1 MRNLSRYNSHFWDIF
16 LIYHPRI
23 ITVKVR
29 DVKLKLFIR
38 KLLLNRR
45 FVILAIL
52 LLVGLAHLALGGPTI
67 GLLGGTDPDPPPGY
81 PDPDPGP

>member
-1 MRNLSRYNSHFWDIF
+1 MRNLSKYNSHFGDIF

-23 ITVKVR
+23 ITVKVK
-29 DVKLKLFIR
+29 DVKLKLFVR

-52 LLVGLAHLALGGPTI
+52 LLVGLAHLALGDPSI
-67 GLLGGTDPDPPPGY
+67 GILSAGDDPPGHA
-81 PDPDPGP
+81 DPDPGPG